1 MNLLH
6 QLGSRI
12 ASGVRER
19 QRLNRTR
26 RELSRR
32 IRRIESSGS
41 EPEATQWLACLLGA
55 STGIARAFVHVVSR
69 TGIASFAPGRIEA
82 EERHGR
88 HAPDLT
94 IRDKSEV
101 IRLFVENKFWAQLT
115 DAQPV
120 AYLDALPDDTPAA
133 LLFIVPHQRIYGIW
147 IELKRRCSRQ
157 RIALVNENSND
168 AVTWACSG
176 RRTLAIT
183 SWGYVLQT
191 LQRAAALGGSALQP
205 DIARLRRVT
214 DRMRDEE
221 CLPLREDEITDV
233 NIALRLI
240 NYSDLAKEIVNALQ
254 GHDIADKKRLRAT
267 GDYYTAG
274 SYLRLHKRF
283 GLWLGVELKAWRA
296 WGITPIWARLD
307 TTSSFSGTEGRIRR
321 IKKLFADAQDADG
334 RLYVP
339 IRLTTGVER
348 DRVVKDAVQQMHN
361 IADALQSEFSPRF
374 GFRFRAR

>member
-1 MNLLH
+1 MNLLEH
-6 QLGSRI
+6 LGSGI

-32 IRRIESSGS
+32 IRRIESSDS

-69 TGIASFAPGRIEA
+69 TGIASFAPGPIEA

-94 IRDKSEV
+94 IRDKNEV
-101 IRLFVENKFWAQLT
+101 IRILVENKFWAELT

-120 AYLDALPDDTPAA
+120 AYLDALPDDSPAA
-133 LLFIVPHQRIYGIW
+133 LLFIVPHQRMYGIW
-147 IELKRRCSRQ
+147 IEMKRRCGRKGIS
-157 RIALVNENSND
+157 LVNEYSDD
-168 AVTWACSG
+168 AVTWARNG

-183 SWGYVLQT
+183 SWKHVLET
-191 LQRAAALGGSALQP
+191 LERAAAVEGSTLQQ
-205 DIARLRRVT
+205 DIARLRKVT
-214 DRMRDEE
+214 DRMRDED
-221 CLPLREDEITDV
+221 CLPLREDEVTDV

-240 NYSDLAKEIVNALQ
+240 NYSDLAREIVYALQ

-267 GDYYTAG
+267 CGYYTAG

-283 GLWLGVELKAWRA
+283 GLWLGVELKAWHA

-307 TTSSFSGTEGRIRR
+307 TTSSFSGAEGRIRR
-321 IKKLFADAQDADG
+321 VKKLFADAQDADG

-339 IRLTTGVER
+339 IRLTRGVAG
-348 DRVVKDAVQQMHN
+348 DRVIEDAVQQMHD
-361 IADALQSEFSPRF
+361 IADALRSEFSPRF